1 MNSDRYPI
9 PARLNLVL
17 AVVLLALLLALL
29 WCAAWASWWLLPLLA
44 ISYGLVMNSAYA
56 LLQEAE
62 HGMLHP
68 RRWLNDLTG
77 AVLALFF
84 PAPFHLIRQGHLGHH
99 LRNRSDDEAFD
110 FYFEGENPL
119 WKRLQLYGI
128 LTGLFWLVIL
138 LGNLL
143 AVVWPRYLQPRKF
156 SADRPTEAL
165 LQSLNRKFL
174 PLIWLESAAAV
185 ALHASLIVFWGIP
198 FVSWLIVMAGFGVM
212 WSAMQYVHHFGTNR
226 DVVNGARNLRS
237 WRWLDALWLN
247 HNWHLRHHQHPTVP
261 WVYLP
266 ELGEGESEPRG
277 EVLPAY
283 LAMWRGPTL
292 TDDHVENHH
301 ADRIIR

>member
-1 MNSDRYPI
+1 MKPEPFPI
-9 PARLNLVL
+9 PAKLNLVL
-17 AVVLLALLLALL
+17 AAVQIALLLALL
-29 WCAAWASWWLLPLLA
+29 WCASLARWWWLPPLA
-44 ISYGLVMNSAYA
+44 IGYGLVMNSAYA
-56 LLQEAE
+56 LLHEAE

-77 AVLALFF
+77 ALLALFF

-138 LGNLL
+138 LGNVL
-143 AVVWPRYLQPRKF
+143 AVVWPWFLQPRKF
-156 SADRPTEAL
+156 PVDRPTEAL

-174 PLIWLESAAAV
+174 PLVWLESAAAV
-185 ALHASLIVFWGIP
+185 GLHASLIIFCEIP
-198 FVSWLIVMAGFGVM
+198 LIRWFAVLCGFGVM
-212 WSAMQYVHHFGTNR
+212 WSAMQYVHHFGTSR

-237 WRWLDALWLN
+237 WRWLDAIWLN
-247 HNWHLRHHQHPTVP
+247 HNWHLRHHQQPTVP
-261 WVYLP
+261 WVHLP
-266 ELGEGESEPRG
+266 DLKEGQTESRDR
-277 EVLPAY
+277 VLPAY
-283 LAMWRGPTL
+283 LAMWRGPRL
-292 TDDHVENHH
+292 TREHVENRY